1 MSTPNSSSLSSPF
14 TSSLSPSTS
23 SFIFSGFDLSGRNA
37 FITGGSSGL
46 GKAIAKGLLAAGATV
61 IIGSR
66 SKSKIDSAI
75 EELHTYLVSQSSS
88 SSTTTSTSTKRIFGI
103 EIDVEQSTSIQEV
116 FTTLWSTYNQIDI
129 LVNAAGIL
137 NRAKAE
143 DELVDDFNRV
153 LRTNV
158 TGTFVCCQEAAK
170 RWKTSTNIP
179 TGGFAI
185 LNIASLTSTIA
196 LSDVTAYACS
206 KAAIAQL
213 TRQLANDWSRYSIRI
228 NAIAPGVFPT
238 DINRAAIMGTP
249 RGEWMIKQTPMDRFG
264 NSYEISGLA
273 IYLCS
278 PSASFTTGD
287 VIPCDGGFL
296 SRGVGPTN

>member
-1 MSTPNSSSLSSPF
+1 MSETSFSSSHYLF
-14 TSSLSPSTS
+14 N
-23 SFIFSGFDLSGRNA
+23 GFDLTNRTA

-46 GKAIAKGLLAAGATV
+46 GKAIAKGLLSAGATV

-66 SKSKIDSAI
+66 SKSKVDSAV
-75 EELHTYLVSQSSS
+75 EELQSYVNSISSSSS
-88 SSTTTSTSTKRIFGI
+88 SSTTSTLNRRIFGI
-103 EIDVEQSTSIQEV
+103 EIDVEQSTSIQET
-116 FTTLWSTYNQIDI
+116 FQTLWSTYTQIDI

-137 NRAKAE
+137 NRVKAE
-143 DELVDDFNRV
+143 EEAVTDFERV
-153 LRTNV
+153 LRVNL
-158 TGTFVCCQEAAK
+158 TGSFLCCQEAAK
-170 RWKTSTNIP
+170 RWKLSSSSHIP
-179 TGGFAI
+179 TGGFTI

-213 TRQLANDWSRYSIRI
+213 TRQLANDWARYHIRI

-238 DINRAAIMGTP
+238 DINRAAITGTP

-264 NSYEISGLA
+264 NSHEISGLA

-278 PSASFTTGD
+278 PAASFTTGD

-296 SRGVGPTN
+296 ARGVGPTN